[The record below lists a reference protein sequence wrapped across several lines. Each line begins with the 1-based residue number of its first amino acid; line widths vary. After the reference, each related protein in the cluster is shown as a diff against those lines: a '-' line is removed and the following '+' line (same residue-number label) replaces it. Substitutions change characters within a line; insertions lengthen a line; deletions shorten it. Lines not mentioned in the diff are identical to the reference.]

1 MSNADRN
8 KLFDSWAAS
17 YDRAVFTPSDFP
29 FAGYEQ
35 VLDEI
40 VRRADGGVDSLV
52 LDLGTGTGNL
62 AERFA
67 ARGCTVWGVDFSAEM
82 LAQARAKLPQVQFVQ
97 ADLVDVWPDELNH
110 QFDAV
115 VSAYVLHEFD
125 DATKVDL
132 IRRIVR
138 QYLKP
143 DGRVVI
149 GDIAFATA
157 SAREQAQQ
165 LQDRWDEDE
174 YYWAADKAL
183 ERLKQAGLPAEY
195 TQISSCGGVFVVQ
208 RS

>member
-8 KLFDSWAAS
+8 KLFDDWAAT

-35 VLDEI
+35 VLADI
-40 VRRADGGVDSLV
+40 VRRADAGVDSLV

-62 AERFA
+62 AACFA
-67 ARGCTVWGVDFSAEM
+67 ARGCTVWGVDFSVEM
-82 LAQARAKLPQVQFVQ
+82 LSQARIKLPQVQFVQ
-97 ADLVDVWPDELNH
+97 SDLVDVWPNELNH

-132 IRRIVR
+132 IQRIVR

-143 DGRVVI
+143 DGRVLI

-157 SAREQAQQ
+157 GAREQARQQ
-165 LQDRWDEDE
+165 LGDRWDEDE
-174 YYWAADKAL
+174 YYWAADEAL
-183 ERLKQAGLPAEY
+183 DRLRQAGLAAEY
-195 TQISSCGGVFVVQ
+195 TQISACGGVFVVQ
-208 RS
+208 R

>member
-8 KLFDSWAAS
+8 KLFDNWASS
-17 YDRAVFTPSDFP
+17 YDRAVFAPSDFP

-40 VRRADGGVDSLV
+40 VRRADVGVDSLV

-67 ARGCTVWGVDFSAEM
+67 AHGCTVWAIDFSAEM
-82 LAQARAKLPQVQFVQ
+82 LNQARAKLPQVQFVQ
-97 ADLVDVWPDELNH
+97 ADLVDVWPDEVNH

-125 DATKVDL
+125 DVTKVGL
-132 IRRIVR
+132 IQRIVR

-143 DGRVVI
+143 DGRVII

-157 SAREQAQQ
+157 HIREQAFQQ
-165 LQDRWDEDE
+165 LRDQWDEDE
-174 YYWAADKAL
+174 YYWAADEAL
-183 ERLKQAGLPAEY
+183 ARLQAAGLNAEY
-195 TQISSCGGVFVVQ
+195 TQISSCGGVFVIQ
-208 RS
+208 